1 MKRTDLNNPALRH
14 NPYTVPEGYFDTLTQ
29 RVMDRLPEQAEATT
43 PATTPVVPIRT
54 KRSNRAGWTI
64 VAAAACVA
72 CALLFT
78 HPKVSSDKPTASSAL
93 AETSVLETYD
103 DDYREAALQYAMVDD
118 QAIYNYL
125 AGNY

>member
-1 MKRTDLNNPALRH
+1 MKRTNLNDPALRH
-14 NPYTVPEGYFDTLTQ
+14 NPYSVPEGYFDTLTQ
-29 RVMDRLPEQAEATT
+29 RVMERLPEQAEATT
-43 PATTPVVPIRT
+43 PATTPLVPLRT
-54 KRSNRAGWTI
+54 KRSTRAGWTL
-64 VAAAACVA
+64 AAAACVA

-78 HPKVSSDKPTASSAL
+78 HPKVSSDTSASSTL
-93 AETSVLETYD
+93 AETTVLETYD